1 MGRRDLTQLMS
12 KGQANSALAEGFTRM
27 FDEGDRADPSL
38 VSYSRFC
45 VDDDFD
51 YALPCNVR
59 CLKVLDPRYVKKIKP
74 KHGSVA

>member
-1 MGRRDLTQLMS
+1 MSRRDLTQLMG

-59 CLKVLDPRYVKKIKP
+59 GLAVLDDTYIKKMKP
-74 KHGSVA
+74 KHGRGA